1 MSAAINALQVG
12 ATGVSITTSATS
24 ANANVPNDS
33 SGTKPRYVR
42 VAATAA
48 AYVRIGSGAQTAVA
62 TDMLIQPGDS
72 VILMVPAGT
81 PNVGAIQVAAAGI
94 VNVTPIESF

>member
-1 MSAAINALQVG
+1 MSGKINALQVS
-12 ATGVSITTSATS
+12 ATGVSITTSGTS
-24 ANANVPNDS
+24 ANGNVPNDS

-48 AYVRIGSGAQTAVA
+48 AYVRIGSGAQTAVT
-62 TDMLIQPGDS
+62 TDMLVQPGDA
-72 VILMVPAGT
+72 VILMCPAGT
-81 PNVGAIQVAAAGI
+81 PNVGAIQVSVAGI